1 MAQQISVSIY
11 QINSL
16 DPIPL
21 ASVTAI
27 GFPTAGI
34 MIRGTDVVLS
44 TGVHA
49 YSQIN
54 VLATGA
60 TYIALQTAAT
70 LITAANA

>member
-1 MAQQISVSIY
+1 MAQIIGVSIY
-11 QINSL
+11 QINSQ

-21 ASVTAI
+21 ASVTKI

-34 MIRGTDVVLS
+34 LIRGTDVVLG

-49 YSQIN
+49 YSQIQIA
-54 VLATGA
+54 ATGSMFL
-60 TYIALQTAAT
+60 ALQTADT